1 MSGINLRTWGPIMLS
16 VSVALSVAAMTAT
29 GAIKARQH
37 EMEGI
42 RDEMKVLG
50 AIAKKEQPFDAG
62 VVQASAAK
70 IADHLATAADLF
82 PEGSDAG
89 DVETLAKPEIWTD
102 RATFDTTLESTR
114 QAAVAMQAVSSADA
128 FPPALG
134 KLGNG
139 CKTCHDLFRE
149 PKK

>member
-1 MSGINLRTWGPIMLS
+1 MLF

-29 GAIKARQH
+29 EAIKAREH

-42 RDEMKVLG
+42 RDEMKILG
-50 AIAKKEQPFDAG
+50 AMAKKEKPFDPE

-82 PEGSDAG
+82 PEGSDQG
-89 DVETLAKPEIWTD
+89 EVETLAKPEIWTE
-102 RATFDTTLESTR
+102 RAKFDEVLESTR
-114 QAAVAMQAVSSADA
+114 QAAVAMQSVSSAEE

-139 CKTCHDLFRE
+139 CKTCHDLFRK